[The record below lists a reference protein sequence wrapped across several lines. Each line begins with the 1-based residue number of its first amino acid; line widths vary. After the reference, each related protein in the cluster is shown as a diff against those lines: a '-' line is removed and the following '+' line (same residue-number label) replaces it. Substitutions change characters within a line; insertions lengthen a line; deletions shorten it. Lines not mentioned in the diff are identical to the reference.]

1 MGFHANAMKTQFISA
16 YNYYPKYN
24 LSQKQQQ
31 SNRQVSTLT
40 PNTSPKAQVSFTGS
54 RPIDLLIRGLNL
66 DPLMHFEKFTKEEY
80 LRLTPAEIKS
90 LRARSFKVIKDS
102 LSIGVNA
109 FDDVHS
115 VSSVILQDMFDNF
128 FGKGKYVVITLGRSL
143 STVGKALGYRIGEE
157 NVVNLPMS
165 WSRRFKPDTTRT
177 CDHFSIYQKINSH
190 QEGLD
195 KFLAYLGKLGL
206 NRDKVLSSGKSYVL
220 MDYCFSGDSMKGAEF
235 LFKSDYVWGPNAKV
249 YTVDILDALSKY
261 DIPSLGT
268 VNKYGNK
275 VDSDIDAISL
285 FTKTFCGS
293 HLKSFSLVG
302 RSISLAE
309 TEVAAT
315 RLPEVSWAARKERD
329 LVKFRLLDNA
339 MSSKVPSVPKIKS
352 SDGDFQL
359 SGQRVQPWR
368 DYMSQGESDIR
379 NDIQRVNF
387 QLLKLDASD
396 VYGNKDRRDLENL
409 YNNLTDYYNTYS
421 SNPYSLYHYYQSR
434 GKIQSILSE
443 VESTYAGKDIFAQ

>member
-54 RPIDLLIRGLNL
+54 RPIDLLIRGLHL

-235 LFKSDYVWGPNAKV
+235 LFKSF
-249 YTVDILDALSKY
+249 S
-261 DIPSLGT
+261 GT
-268 VNKYGNK
+268 PK
-275 VDSDIDAISL
+275 
-285 FTKTFCGS
+285 
-293 HLKSFSLVG
+293 
-302 RSISLAE
+302 E
-309 TEVAAT
+309 T
-315 RLPEVSWAARKERD
+315 
-329 LVKFRLLDNA
+329 
-339 MSSKVPSVPKIKS
+339 SSKIGKGVFSMFSVSLS
-352 SDGDFQL
+352 SF
-359 SGQRVQPWR
+359 
-368 DYMSQGESDIR
+368 
-379 NDIQRVNF
+379 
-387 QLLKLDASD
+387 
-396 VYGNKDRRDLENL
+396 
-409 YNNLTDYYNTYS
+409 
-421 SNPYSLYHYYQSR
+421 
-434 GKIQSILSE
+434 SILSRR
-443 VESTYAGKDIFAQ
+443 VRKIDKIIFLPKIATIPTRIKKFIITY